1 MVKQLNLIRGR
12 WQMPGIQTIDF
23 DGELHEFPDDFTD
36 EEIGMALTGGKSNK
50 IYAGKAAV
58 KQVVAA
64 EGALTPQQEHL
75 VMLEG
80 YASGEYSDTKG
91 IKTTG
96 VGQTGKFAKMPFK
109 QVYDIHVKRAQ
120 SRVGGFKDLPVYVR
134 QELVQAEYRGDLA
147 GSPKFLAKLNARDY
161 KAAAEEF
168 LDNEDYRESVEDGT
182 GVASRMELVH
192 QALLRLAEEQEG
204 DSAVV

>member
-23 DGELHEFPDDFTD
+23 DGEMHEFPDDFTD

-91 IKTTG
+91 IKTT
-96 VGQTGKFAKMPFK
+96 
-109 QVYDIHVKRAQ
+109 
-120 SRVGGFKDLPVYVR
+120 GGFKDLPVYVR